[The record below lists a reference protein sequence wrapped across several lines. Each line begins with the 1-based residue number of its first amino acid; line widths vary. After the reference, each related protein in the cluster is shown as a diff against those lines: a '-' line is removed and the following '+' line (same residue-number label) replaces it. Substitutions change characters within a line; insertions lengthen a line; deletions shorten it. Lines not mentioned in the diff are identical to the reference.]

1 MSAASC
7 GGWRMG
13 SGNVRTARAP
23 GVTSLANRRF
33 CAIPNPGR
41 CRNATPRMP
50 VRMTVNFGGGAGGS
64 VDAAGGAG
72 ERCAVDAAAGAGERC
87 AVDAA
92 GGAGER
98 CARASGEGRGAGLS
112 PAMSRRSLMSC

>member
-72 ERCAVDAAAGAGERC
+72 ERCASGEGR
-87 AVDAA
+87 
-92 GGAGER
+92 G
-98 CARASGEGRGAGLS
+98 ASGGWGASEGRGAGLS
-112 PAMSRRSLMSC
+112 PAISLRSLMSC